1 MFLAAIVF
9 ICVPN
14 FFYNM
19 LISALEFD
27 PSSKKINILERR
39 DDMIT
44 RLLSAI
50 VVVVRSFFKDLFG
63 FVFLLNLRP
72 KSQSSYKID

>member
-1 MFLAAIVF
+1 
-9 ICVPN
+9 
-14 FFYNM
+14 M

-27 PSSKKINILERR
+27 PSSKKIYILERR

-50 VVVVRSFFKDLFG
+50 VVVVRSFLKDLFG
-63 FVFLLNLRP
+63 FVFLINLRP
-72 KSQSSYKID
+72 NNQSSYKID

>member
-39 DDMIT
+39 DDIT

-63 FVFLLNLRP
+63 FVFLINLR
-72 KSQSSYKID
+72 SYNQSSYKID

>member
-39 DDMIT
+39 DDIT

-63 FVFLLNLRP
+63 FVFLINLR
-72 KSQSSYKID
+72 SYNQSSNILQN

>member
-39 DDMIT
+39 DDIT

-50 VVVVRSFFKDLFG
+50 VVVVRSFFKDLCG
-63 FVFLLNLRP
+63 FVFLINLR
-72 KSQSSYKID
+72 SYNQSSYKID